1 MMAVRKAFES
11 LALRNEAADSAQ
23 CIPDVHKGR
32 RKPSEGGNFCFC
44 FRDFQQAADG
54 IYSWIVGKYGVL
66 FKGMPQKTSTYHA
79 DILAYHVAVNYDPA
93 NRRLNMHVRHMDMEV
108 GGRIWYSEAGLEVSR
123 QEEVILKV
131 CNGYAQPGR
140 SIPFRIR
147 GYIFQ
152 LSRILQDNC

>member
-1 MMAVRKAFES
+1 
-11 LALRNEAADSAQ
+11 
-23 CIPDVHKGR
+23 
-32 RKPSEGGNFCFC
+32 
-44 FRDFQQAADG
+44 
-54 IYSWIVGKYGVL
+54 
-66 FKGMPQKTSTYHA
+66 MPQKTSTYHA

-147 GYIFQ
+147 GYIF
-152 LSRILQDNC
+152 SYPGYYKTIVDNIGIVNGTECSTDAAL